1 MRREIEE
8 REVKAVVPDP
18 ALLRRHVL
26 ESGGQSTFR
35 GLMEDRLFD
44 RDGELSNRGEVLR
57 VRTWRPEGGVP
68 TTQLAWKGL
77 TRRSPEGH
85 KLREELESGVAGD
98 GITVGRLFEALG
110 YRVAQGIDRYVE
122 VFELGAAVI
131 RLEWYPRMDV
141 LVEVEGTPEAIDG
154 AVAATALSRGAFL
167 PESLPEFVQRFELRT
182 GERAALSVA
191 DLRGDPPA
199 WTRR

>member
-1 MRREIEE
+1 MQRELDE

-18 ALLRRHVL
+18 ALFRRHLL
-26 ESGGQSTFR
+26 ESGGRSTFR

-44 RDGELSNRGEVLR
+44 RDGELSSRGEVLR

-68 TTQLAWKGL
+68 TAQLAWKGS

-85 KLREELESGVAGD
+85 KLREELEFGTTGD
-98 GITVGRLFEALG
+98 GAAAGRLFEALG
-110 YRVAQGIDRYVE
+110 FHVVQRIDRYVE
-122 VFELGAAVI
+122 LFELGTAVI

-141 LVEVEGTPEAIDG
+141 LVEVEGSPDAIEA
-154 AVAATALSRGAFL
+154 AVAATALPRGAFL
-167 PESLPEFVQRFELRT
+167 PESLPEFVHRFESRT
-182 GERAALSVA
+182 GERSALSVA
-191 DLRGDPPA
+191 DLRGAPPA

>member
-1 MRREIEE
+1 MARDHEE
-8 REVKAVVPDP
+8 REVKAVVADP
-18 ALLRRHVL
+18 ALLRRHLL
-26 ESGGQSTFR
+26 ESGGLSRFR
-35 GLMEDRLFD
+35 GFMEDRRYD
-44 RDGELSNRGEVLR
+44 RDGELASRDEVLR

-68 TTQLAWKGL
+68 TSQLAWKGP

-85 KLREELESGVAGD
+85 KLREELESDVAGD
-98 GITVGRLFEALG
+98 GIATGRLFEALG

-122 VFELGAAVI
+122 VFELGEAVI

-141 LVEVEGTPEAIDG
+141 LVEVEGSPDAIEA
-154 AVAATALSRGAFL
+154 AVSASALPAGAFL

>member
-1 MRREIEE
+1 MRPQLEE

-26 ESGGQSTFR
+26 ESGGLSTFR
-35 GLMEDRLFD
+35 GFMEDRLFD
-44 RDGELSNRGEVLR
+44 RDGELAGRGEVLR

-77 TRRSPEGH
+77 TRRSSEGH
-85 KLREELESGVAGD
+85 KLREELEWDVAGD
-98 GITVGRLFEALG
+98 GSAVGRLFEALG
-110 YRVAQGIDRYVE
+110 YRVSRGIDRFVE

-131 RLEWYPRMDV
+131 RIEWYPRMDV
-141 LVEVEGTPEAIDG
+141 LVEVEGTPDAIDG
-154 AVAATALSRGAFL
+154 AVAATALPHGAFL
-167 PESLPEFVQRFELRT
+167 PESLPEFVQRFEGRT
-182 GERAALSVA
+182 GERAALCVA

>member
-1 MRREIEE
+1 MPREHEE

-26 ESGGQSTFR
+26 ESGGRSTFR

-44 RDGELSNRGEVLR
+44 KDGELSSRGEVLR

-68 TTQLAWKGL
+68 TAQLAWKGL
-77 TRRSPEGH
+77 TRRSPDGH
-85 KLREELESGVAGD
+85 KVREELESAVAGD
-98 GITVGRLFEALG
+98 GSAAGRLVEALG
-110 YRVAQGIDRYVE
+110 YRVVQGIDRYVE
-122 VFELGAAVI
+122 VFELGTAVI

-154 AVAATALSRGAFL
+154 AVVASGLSRAAFL
-167 PESLPEFVQRFELRT
+167 PESLPEFVQRFEVRT

-199 WTRR
+199 WSRR